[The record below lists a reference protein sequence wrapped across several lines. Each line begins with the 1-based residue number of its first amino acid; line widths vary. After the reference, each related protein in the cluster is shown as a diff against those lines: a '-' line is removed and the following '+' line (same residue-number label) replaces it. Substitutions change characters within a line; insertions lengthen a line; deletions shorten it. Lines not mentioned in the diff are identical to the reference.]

1 MDNMFLEIAK
11 ASPILALML
20 VFWFYNRKDYKEFV
34 DKVQS
39 QNDEREKNYQD
50 IIKTLTEKFN
60 LVEVVKKDVEDIKE
74 CVFKHNK

>member
-1 MDNMFLEIAK
+1 MENLFLEIAK

-20 VFWFYNRKDYKEFV
+20 LFWFYNRKDYKEFV
-34 DKVQS
+34 DKVQN
-39 QNDEREKNYQD
+39 QNDKREQNYQD

-74 CVFKHNK
+74 CVFKQ